1 MGLRFFLFI
10 IIILIGSFAIPQVNA
25 GMKMGGYQMGHLGIN
40 QGEIYSRSAFP
51 LGVETDI
58 NHSSEDLTD
67 LYKGTSVA
75 RNYMKFVEVGNAGIH
90 QAMKKRK
97 LNKASIVTTRIH
109 KINIPISYLPIYF
122 KETKTVVYGT
132 KGDNL

>member
-1 MGLRFFLFI
+1 MELRKRFFIFI
-10 IIILIGSFAIPQVNA
+10 AILLSATTLDVNA

-51 LGVETDI
+51 LCVETDI

-90 QAMKKRK
+90 QAMKKGK

-132 KGDNL
+132 KGDDL

>member
-1 MGLRFFLFI
+1 MELRKRVFIFI
-10 IIILIGSFAIPQVNA
+10 ILTLLITTLDVRAA
-25 GMKMGGYQMGHLGIN
+25 MKMGGYQLGHLGIN

-51 LGVETDI
+51 LCVETDI

-67 LYKGTSVA
+67 LHKGTSAA
-75 RNYMKFVEVGNAGIH
+75 RNYMKFVEVGNGGIH
-90 QAMKKRK
+90 QAMKRGKI
-97 LNKASIVTTRIH
+97 NKASVVTTRVH
-109 KINIPISYLPIYF
+109 KINIPIGYLPIYY

>member
-1 MGLRFFLFI
+1 MELRKRVFIFI
-10 IIILIGSFAIPQVNA
+10 ILTLLITTLDVRAA
-25 GMKMGGYQMGHLGIN
+25 MKMGGFQLGHLGIN

-51 LGVETDI
+51 LCVETDI

-67 LYKGTSVA
+67 LHKGTSAA
-75 RNYMKFVEVGNAGIH
+75 RNYMKFVEVGNSGIH
-90 QAMKKRK
+90 QAMKRGK
-97 LNKASIVTTRIH
+97 LNKASVVTTRVH
-109 KINIPISYLPIYF
+109 KINIPIGYLPIYY